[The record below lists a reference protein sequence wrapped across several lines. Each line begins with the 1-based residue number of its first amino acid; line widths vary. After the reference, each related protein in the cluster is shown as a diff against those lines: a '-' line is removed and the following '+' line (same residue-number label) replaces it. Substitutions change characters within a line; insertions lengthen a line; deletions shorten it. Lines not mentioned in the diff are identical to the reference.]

1 MTRDQVLGIVRAV
14 AAPML
19 AFAAA
24 KGWVTDN
31 QTGELIVTALGA
43 VLTAVWSVLSK
54 KQ

>member
-14 AAPML
+14 AAPVL

-24 KGWVTDN
+24 KGWITDS
-31 QTGELIVTALGA
+31 QSSELIIAALGA
-43 VLTAVWSVLSK
+43 VTTAIWSVLSK